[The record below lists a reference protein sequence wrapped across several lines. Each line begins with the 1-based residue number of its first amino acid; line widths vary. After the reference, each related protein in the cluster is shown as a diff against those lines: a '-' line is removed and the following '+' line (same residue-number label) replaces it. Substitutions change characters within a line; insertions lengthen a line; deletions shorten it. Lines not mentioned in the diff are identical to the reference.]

1 MSKVYFYYSAM
12 NAGKSTN
19 LLQSAYNYNERGMQ
33 CILFTPELDDR
44 FGKGVF
50 ASRIG
55 LSSSAVS
62 VSKNFDLFAYAQE
75 RQASSQ
81 NLACVLIDEAQF
93 LTREQVRQLTD
104 ISDILDIP
112 VLAYGLRTD
121 FLGQLFEGSKWLLA
135 WADEL
140 RELKAVCFCGKKATM
155 NMRQDKN
162 GKAVT
167 EGKQIDIGAE
177 DKYVS
182 LCRKHFKEKVISK
195 I

>member
-1 MSKVYFYYSAM
+1 M

-19 LLQSAYNYNERGMQ
+19 LLQSAYNYNERGME

-44 FGKGVF
+44 FGKGVI

-55 LSSSAVS
+55 LSSPAIPVNKS
-62 VSKNFDLFAYAQE
+62 FDLFTYTQDQ
-75 RQASSQ
+75 QASSQ
-81 NLACVLIDEAQF
+81 NLACVLVDEAQF

-104 ISDILDIP
+104 ISDILNIP

-140 RELKAVCFCGKKATM
+140 RELKAICFCGKKASM

-162 GKAVT
+162 GKAVI

-177 DKYVS
+177 DKYIS
-182 LCRKHFKEKVISK
+182 LCRRHFKEKVISE